1 MNKLF
6 MIGTGHGGVEDLYNT
21 CFVIQNDL
29 GDFLVDTGGSIEIIK
44 RLKHFN
50 IDFKK
55 LKHIFIS
62 HCHTDHLFG
71 LIWMLKKLSIAA
83 LHHEID
89 GKINIYCHDE
99 VELAIR
105 TILKQVLPEKLVTSV
120 MNI

>member
-1 MNKLF
+1 MNKLL
-6 MIGTGHGGVEDLYNT
+6 MIGTGNGGVENLYNT

-55 LKHIFIS
+55 LRHIFIS
-62 HCHTDHLFG
+62 HSHTDHLFG

-89 GKINIYCHDE
+89 ENINIYCHDE
-99 VELAIR
+99 VELF
-105 TILKQVLPEKLVTSV
+105 
-120 MNI
+120 